1 MSKLTV
7 DNAEN
12 LALKMRLRLQMSL
25 TEPVNAKTI
34 LRVLGILTLYR
45 PLSDTLYGL
54 SLKSADNRF
63 SFILVNSNS
72 TRGRQHFTIAHE
84 LYHLY
89 YDPSPHSHFCKEESQ
104 DETERAANLFA
115 RAFLMPKAG
124 IMKSI
129 SDDELTS
136 GKISLTTVLSLGA
149 LYGVSH
155 TAMMV
160 RLKELKLISSSV
172 FDSYKA
178 VRVMKEAEMRG
189 LDTSLYKSG
198 NEGVV
203 IGDFG
208 AKARELFEKDIISE
222 GHYIE
227 LLNKIGYGCG
237 EGEDCVGC

>member
-7 DNAEN
+7 ETAEN
-12 LALKMRLRLQMSL
+12 LAIKMRSRLQMSL

-34 LRVLGILTLYR
+34 LRILGILTLYR

-54 SLKSADNRF
+54 SAKSADNRF
-63 SFILVNSNS
+63 RFILINSNS

-89 YDPSPHSHFCKEESQ
+89 FDPSPHSHFCKEGNLDDS
-104 DETERAANLFA
+104 ERAANLFA
-115 RAFLMPKAG
+115 RALLMPKAG

-129 SDDELTS
+129 SDDELLS
-136 GKISLTTVLSLGA
+136 GKISLTTVLNLGA

-155 TAMMV
+155 KALLV
-160 RLKELKLISSSV
+160 RLKELKLISPST
-172 FDSYKA
+172 FETYKA
-178 VRVMKEAEMRG
+178 VRVMKEAELRG

-198 NEGVV
+198 NDGVV

-222 GHYIE
+222 GHYWE

-237 EGEDCVGC
+237 EGEDSIGC